1 MIEEVQK
8 YWYKSWPE
16 ETPKHIDYK
25 EMSLGELLRQTAK
38 IYPESEAL
46 LFKGFRMTYSELDTI
61 VDQFATGLAQLGIEK
76 DNVVAIDMPNIPQ
89 YIIAHFAILRL
100 GAVSNPILPVNRYVE
115 IVHQINDSKAKSLI
129 ILDYLYEE
137 YLDGKD
143 LSKMDSLETIVLTKL
158 TEYLPK
164 VKGFLGKLLG
174 KVPTMKNWPKRIE
187 DIEFKAFQNILCAEQ
202 DIKVPEIAIDLKK
215 DPAVLIY
222 TGGTT
227 GIPKGVKTSHYNL
240 IVNVQQTDY
249 WASTQLE
256 RMNEVKGKGG
266 MLLVVPLAHSY
277 GNIGMTVAILEGWS
291 NVLIPRPPENLSKLL
306 AFVKKEDITFMPGV
320 PTLFIKLI
328 QDPDCEKYKGELDS
342 LIACICAASPL
353 PKEVKKKFENI
364 TEATILEGY
373 GLSECSPVVSLNP
386 FKRTK
391 INTVGLPLPN
401 TEVKIVNIEDGVSI
415 LPQCT
420 RESCEECG
428 MDEQKFIGE
437 VCIKGPQVMMGYLS
451 REEATQHALRS
462 EPDGGI
468 WLYTSD
474 IGCIDKDGYL
484 RLKDRKRDMIKYK
497 GHSVFPREVEEL
509 IYMNE
514 KVDEVAVV
522 GAPDPIAGENIKAF
536 ISLKPEFKGK
546 ISEQE
551 ILEWCKENI
560 SPYKYPRIIEI
571 LPELP
576 KTVIGKIL
584 KRELREIYN

>member
-16 ETPKHIDYK
+16 ETPKEIEYQ
-25 EMSLGELLRQTAK
+25 EISLGELLRNTANK
-38 IYPESEAL
+38 YPDSEAL
-46 LFKGFRMTYSELDTI
+46 LFKGFRTTYKELDTM
-61 VDQFATGLAQLGIEK
+61 VDQFAMGLAKLGIEK
-76 DNVVAIDMPNIPQ
+76 GDVVAIDMPNIPQ
-89 YIIAHFAILRL
+89 YMIAHFAILRI
-100 GAVSNPILPVNRYVE
+100 GAISNPILPVNRYVE
-115 IVHQINDSKAKSLI
+115 IVHQINDSNAKAMI

-143 LSKMDSLETIVLTKL
+143 LTKMESLETIIL
-158 TEYLPK
+158 TELSEHLPK
-164 VKGFLGKLLG
+164 IKAIFGKLLG
-174 KVPTMKNWPKRIE
+174 KIPTMKNWPKKIGN
-187 DIEFKAFQNILCAEQ
+187 IEFMAFQEILKEKEEIDIPKVEI
-202 DIKVPEIAIDLKK
+202 DIKN

-240 IVNVQQTDY
+240 IVNAQQTDY
-249 WASTQLE
+249 WASTQLK
-256 RMNEVKGKGG
+256 RMSELKGEGG

-277 GNIGMTVAILEGWS
+277 GNIGMTVAVLEGWK
-291 NVLIPRPPENLSKLL
+291 NVLIPRPPEKLSELL
-306 AFVKKEDITFMPGV
+306 GIVKKENITFMPGV

-328 QDPDCEKYKGELDS
+328 QEKESEKYKGELES

-353 PKEVKKKFENI
+353 PKEIKNKFEKI

-386 FKRTK
+386 FKKTK

-401 TEVKIVNIEDGVSI
+401 TEVKIVDMEDGI
-415 LPQCT
+415 TNLPQCN
-420 RESCEECG
+420 RKNCENCG
-428 MDEQKFIGE
+428 MDEQQFIGE
-437 VCIKGPQVMMGYLS
+437 VCIKGPQVMMGYLN
-451 REEATQHALRS
+451 RQEATEYALRKES
-462 EPDGGI
+462 DEKT

-514 KVDEVAVV
+514 AIDEVAVV
-522 GAPDPIAGENIKAF
+522 GIPDPIAGENIKAY
-536 ISLKPEFKGK
+536 ISLRPEYRGK
-546 ISEQE
+546 ISEE
-551 ILEWCKENI
+551 ELLDWCKENI
-560 SPYKYPRIIEI
+560 SPYKYPRIVEI